1 MKRIVIDDQ
10 KSKAGKTSRMQLA
23 IAQLPTGTLIEVQV
37 NVIQSK
43 AEGPVVLVQGGLH
56 GDEINGIEIV
66 RRLRSMLNDQIVTG
80 TLVLVPVL
88 NVFGFIHFSREVPDG
103 KDVNR
108 SFPGSVRGSL
118 ASRIAARYSQQL
130 LPQIDWAVDL
140 HTGGA
145 QRFNYPQIRYSA
157 GDQASAQLAADFNAP
172 FTLESG
178 LIKGSFRKHLH
189 RLKKPV
195 IVYEAGESMR
205 FDEHCIQTG
214 VNGVLRLLKKHK
226 MLSKDISVPKAKK
239 KSVLLSDSV
248 WLRSPASGMFL
259 PAVENGSWVEEGQVI
274 GSVVNTFQT
283 KGKEVKAP
291 HTGPVFSVN
300 HQAVISRGDALFHL
314 GKEA

>member
-1 MKRIVIDDQ
+1 MNRIVIDDQ
-10 KSKAGKTSRMQLA
+10 KSKAGKSSRMQLA
-23 IAQLPTGTLIEVQV
+23 IAQLPTGTLIEVEV

-66 RRLRSMLNDQIVTG
+66 RRLRSLLKDQIVAG

-157 GDQASAQLAADFNAP
+157 DDKASAQLAADFNAP

-189 RLKKPV
+189 SLKKPV

-214 VNGVLRLLKKHK
+214 VDGVLRLLKKHK
-226 MLSKDISVPKAKK
+226 MLSKNISVPKAKN

-259 PAVENGSWVEEGQVI
+259 PAVENGSWVEKGQVI

-291 HTGPVFSVN
+291 HAGPVFCVN

>member
-10 KSKAGKTSRMQLA
+10 KSKSGKTSRMQLA

-172 FTLESG
+172 FALESG

>member
-10 KSKAGKTSRMQLA
+10 KSKSGKTSRMQLA